1 MTHLLTIRGLTKRF
15 GTFTALDR
23 LDMSVKEGEVYG
35 LLGPNGAGK
44 TTLLATI
51 FGLLLPDSGEIQFN
65 GKKIMPGRPETAQ
78 GLDGFVDTPAF
89 FPHLSAIDNLR
100 LSVRRRARRL
110 SEQVLWE
117 KLEQVGLTDAAERK
131 VGGFSTGMK
140 KRLGIARALLIP
152 PRLLILDEPTSGLD
166 PNGVK
171 DMRQLVLDLKKA
183 GVSILLSSHILSE
196 VEQIADRVGI
206 IDHGRMVREDWLDA
220 LTVTPNTHWFTVD
233 DVISAISLLSAHDG
247 FVVDRVEGNAI
258 QIRLTSRLSP
268 AYVNRLLVENG
279 VLVQAI
285 HPEKNHLEDTF
296 FRIIGIH

>member
-23 LDMSVKEGEVYG
+23 LDMSVEEGEVYG

-44 TTLLATI
+44 TTLLSTI

-285 HPEKNHLEDTF
+285 HPEKNHLED
-296 FRIIGIH
+296 